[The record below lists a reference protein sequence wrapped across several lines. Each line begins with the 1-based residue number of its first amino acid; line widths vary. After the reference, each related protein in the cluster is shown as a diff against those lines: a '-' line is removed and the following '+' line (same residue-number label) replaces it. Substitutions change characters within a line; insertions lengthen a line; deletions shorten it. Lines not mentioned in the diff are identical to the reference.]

1 LNILHTLKTMA
12 NAEQLEE
19 FIMEKCKIIKDEGI
33 THTEPGSLK
42 HLMFGSEPSEQ
53 SLSIKMGKV
62 GEEMVKKIITEN
74 DDLKLLIC
82 GVQCIDPK
90 TERNKDLDLV
100 WINKKNN
107 TIYYREA
114 KGNIELDSEK
124 LPATIDKI
132 VEILNTYISQ
142 NYPGYTINIAVFNW
156 SIYNRKPLKKGLS
169 QIKKC
174 EERGVKVEHPED
186 LFKLLNFDWDEVA
199 YYNFFRKVG
208 KFFRE

>member
-1 LNILHTLKTMA
+1 MV

-42 HLMFGSEPSEQ
+42 HLMFGSNPSEQ

-74 DDLKLLIC
+74 DDLELLTC

-90 TERNKDLDLV
+90 TGKNKDLDLV

-132 VEILNTYISQ
+132 VEILNTYI
-142 NYPGYTINIAVFNW
+142 
-156 SIYNRKPLKKGLS
+156 
-169 QIKKC
+169 
-174 EERGVKVEHPED
+174 
-186 LFKLLNFDWDEVA
+186 
-199 YYNFFRKVG
+199 
-208 KFFRE
+208 

>member
-1 LNILHTLKTMA
+1 MS

-53 SLSIKMGKV
+53 SLSIKMGRKV

-74 DDLKLLIC
+74 DDLKLLTC

-114 KGNIELDSEK
+114 KANIELDSEK

-132 VEILNTYISQ
+132 LEILNTYISQ